1 MTNDRTLVTKEDMDR
16 LAHLVRTLRHS
27 PFRDQ
32 QQLELLDQVLESA
45 NALASEHVPINMI
58 RMNSRF
64 RVLDLDSGRS
74 VRYTL
79 VYPENADISKG
90 RISILAPVGT
100 ALLGRRRGDVVE
112 AKVPGG
118 SRRLKIEHVLHRPA
132 IRTKRSRPDQRIGPE
147 ADLRLGLRSARAAA

>member
-1 MTNDRTLVTKEDMDR
+1 MANGRTLVTREDMDR

-32 QQLELLDQVLESA
+32 QQLELLDEALENA
-45 NALASEHVPINMI
+45 HALAAEHVPGKVI

-74 VRYTL
+74 ARYTL

-118 SRRLKIEHVLHRPA
+118 RRRLKIEHVLHSPA
-132 IRTKRSRPDQRIGPE
+132 IRPKRTHPDQRIGPE
-147 ADLRLGLRSARAAA
+147 ADWRLGLRSTRAAA

>member
-16 LAHLVRTLRHS
+16 LAHLVRTLRPS

-32 QQLELLDQVLESA
+32 QQLELLDEALQSA
-45 NALASEHVPINMI
+45 TALASEQVPGDVI

-64 RVLDLDSGRS
+64 RVLDLDSGRKA
-74 VRYTL
+74 RYTL

-90 RISILAPVGT
+90 RISVLAPLGT
-100 ALLGRRRGDVVE
+100 ALLGHRRGDVVE

-132 IRTKRSRPDQRIGPE
+132 IRTKRTRPDRRIGPE
-147 ADLRLGLRSARAAA
+147 ADLRLGLRSAMAAA

>member
-1 MTNDRTLVTKEDMDR
+1 MSNDSVIVTGDDMDR
-16 LAHLVRTLRHS
+16 LTRLVDTLGQS
-27 PFRDQ
+27 PLRDQ
-32 QQLELLDQVLESA
+32 QQLELLDQVLENA
-45 NALASEHVPINMI
+45 NVLAAEHVP
-58 RMNSRF
+58 RDVVLMNSRI

-79 VYPENADISKG
+79 VFPENADFSQG

-132 IRTKRSRPDQRIGPE
+132 IRTKRTCPDQRIGPE
-147 ADLRLGLRSARAAA
+147 ANLRLRLRSARAAA

>member
-1 MTNDRTLVTKEDMDR
+1 MTNGRTLVTKEDMGR
-16 LAHLVRTLRHS
+16 LAHLVSTLRHS
-27 PFRDQ
+27 PFGDQ
-32 QQLELLDQVLESA
+32 QQLELLDEALQNA
-45 NALASEHVPINMI
+45 NALTSEQVPGDVI

-64 RVLDLDSGRS
+64 RVVDLDSRQRA
-74 VRYTL
+74 RYTL

-90 RISILAPVGT
+90 RISVLAPVGT
-100 ALLGRRRGDVVE
+100 ALLGHRRGDVVE

-132 IRTKRSRPDQRIGPE
+132 IRTKRTRPDQRIGPE